1 MIVMKPTHNTYTPV
15 ADFIEDYIQS
25 HTVRAHMPGHKGIA
39 PTNHQDAIYA
49 HDLTEITGA
58 DSLYEAE
65 GILLQSEE
73 IATSLFGSYHTYYSS
88 GGSSQ
93 CIKTMCALACA
104 YHYQNHT
111 QRPLILA
118 GRNAH
123 KTFIHA
129 SQLLRFDIRWLESN
143 DDDSLCECKIT
154 PASLEKALSSLDA
167 LPCALYLTSPDYL
180 GNILD
185 IKELAAVCHKY
196 HMILLVDNAH
206 GAYLKF
212 MDEPFIHPIDAGA
225 DLVCDSAHKTLPA
238 LTGAAY
244 LHISKHA
251 PAALLKLSAPIRDY
265 SVMFGSTSPSYL
277 IMESM
282 DHVNEWLIKHPDAY
296 KQFAIKISKLKQ
308 NIKALGFHLRESE
321 PFKITLSVPNQGKSL
336 MEDLTAH
343 HIECEYADPDFVVL
357 MLTPFNSDEDLS
369 RINHVFASLSHK
381 EKYLQNRM
389 KRMKT
394 SLPEVKYQPYELL
407 FASEEEIIVVEKCI
421 GRICV
426 RCHIGCPPAI
436 LPIVPGEVINAQTI
450 IVLMKYDIKTI
461 HVLKNL

>member
-1 MIVMKPTHNTYTPV
+1 MKKVHKSYTPV
-15 ADFIEDYIQS
+15 ADFIEEYIQD
-25 HTVRAHMPGHKGIA
+25 HPVRAHMPGHKGIA
-39 PTNHQDAIYA
+39 PTAKQDIIYS

-73 IATSLFGSYHTYYSS
+73 IATSLFDSYHTYYSA

-104 YHYQNHT
+104 YHYQNNTH
-111 QRPLILA
+111 RPTILA

-129 SQLLRFDIRWLESN
+129 SQLLRFDIKWLEST
-143 DDDSLCECKIT
+143 DYDSLCECRIT
-154 PASLEKALSSLDA
+154 PAILEQTLSSLETI
-167 LPCALYLTSPDYL
+167 PCALYLTSPDYL

-185 IKELAAVCHKY
+185 IKAIAEICHQY

-212 MDEPFIHPIDAGA
+212 IDKPYIHPIDAGA
-225 DLVCDSAHKTLPA
+225 DLVSDSAHKTLPA

-244 LHISKHA
+244 LHISQHA
-251 PAALLKLSAPIRDY
+251 PQTLLKLASNIRDY

-277 IMESM
+277 ILESM
-282 DHVNEWLIKHPDAY
+282 DHVNKWLIDHPDAY
-296 KQFAIKISKLKQ
+296 KHFVYKVSKLKQ
-308 NIKALGFHLRESE
+308 DIKALGFHLRESE
-321 PFKITLSVPNQGKSL
+321 PLKITLSVPHQGQSL
-336 MEDLTAH
+336 MTDLTSH

-369 RINHVFASLSHK
+369 RIYDAFASLSHH
-381 EKYLQNRM
+381 EAYLRNETIS
-389 KRMKT
+389 MKT
-394 SLPEVKYQPYELL
+394 ALPEVKYQPYELL
-407 FASEEEIIVVEKCI
+407 FALEEEINVDENSI
-421 GRICV
+421 GHICV

-450 IVLMKYDIKTI
+450 TILKKYDIHTI

>member
-1 MIVMKPTHNTYTPV
+1 MKVHKTYTPV
-15 ADFIEDYIQS
+15 ADFIEDYLES
-25 HTVRAHMPGHKGIA
+25 KPVRAHMPGHKGID
-39 PTNHQDAIYA
+39 PTHQHEAIYA

-73 IATSLFGSYHTYYSS
+73 IATALFDSYHTYYAA

-111 QRPLILA
+111 NRPLILA

-129 SQLLRFDIRWLESN
+129 AELLKFDIKWLN
-143 DDDSLCECKIT
+143 GLDHDSLCECKIT
-154 PASLEKALSSLDA
+154 PNALKETLSTLEIR
-167 LPCALYLTSPDYL
+167 PCALYLTSPDYL

-185 IKELAAVCHKY
+185 IQSLAKICHQ
-196 HMILLVDNAH
+196 HHILLLVDNAH

-212 MDEPFIHPIDAGA
+212 MNAPFMHPLDAGA
-225 DLVCDSAHKTLPA
+225 DLACDSAHKTLPA

-244 LHISKHA
+244 LHISKQA
-251 PAALLKLSAPIRDY
+251 PQMLLQLSSRVRDD

-282 DHVNEWLIKHPDAY
+282 DKVNKWLITHPDAY
-296 KQFAIKISKLKQ
+296 KQFALKVNTLKQ
-308 NIKALGFHLRESE
+308 EINALGFHLRESE
-321 PFKITLSVPNQGKSL
+321 PLKITISVPHQGASL
-336 MEDLTAH
+336 MQALTAL
-343 HIECEYADPDFVVL
+343 HIECEYADPDFVVM
-357 MLTPFNSDEDLS
+357 MLSPLNSDDDLW
-369 RINHVFASLSHK
+369 RIKRAFTLLSHD
-381 EKYLQNRM
+381 EKYLQN
-389 KRMKT
+389 KEESFKT
-394 SLPEVKYQPYELL
+394 DLPEVKYQPYELL
-407 FASEEEIIVVEKCI
+407 FALEEEVTVDDKCI

-450 IVLMKYDIKTI
+450 AILKKYGISTI
-461 HVLKNL
+461 HVLKER